1 MTLPCSFSV
10 QVSISYGFELV
21 THVPNEFIA
30 HVANYVF
37 YIIFIR
43 IKEERN
49 LLIMCVSKHVLCKCS
64 CRLFRMVSMK
74 VNLLVSHLMI
84 AVSKDII

>member
-1 MTLPCSFSV
+1 MLFFCT
-10 QVSISYGFELV
+10 SIDIIYGFELV

-43 IKEERN
+43 IRRKE
-49 LLIMCVSKHVLCKCS
+49 IY
-64 CRLFRMVSMK
+64 
-74 VNLLVSHLMI
+74 
-84 AVSKDII
+84 